1 MKTFKRRYLLDFP
14 VLLDPQS
21 KISSSY
27 GIQAW
32 PTNILINQ
40 QGQVHFILVGSET
53 ELLRQEIEK
62 LLQNETDE

>member
-1 MKTFKRRYLLDFP
+1 VKTFKRRYLLDFP